1 MDNNFYD
8 SIFVSIASWIFK
20 NNFSNDESRS
30 VVLINSFVNN
40 AMSCSCPEWT
50 SCDLMTAFQKPPIIV
65 RPYVPTN
72 GADPATF
79 GGQVRAPPRCPPYVF
94 DITCALEWKGCVTK
108 VTGFTQLVTGKRFDT
123 IRTGEYPVAMAVGG
137 VGHFISSILQ
147 I

>member
-8 SIFVSIASWIFK
+8 SIFVSIASQIFK
-20 NNFSNDESRS
+20 NNFSNVESRT

-72 GADPATF
+72 GADPAGKFALRQGALHTCLTSL
-79 GGQVRAPPRCPPYVF
+79 VRSS
-94 DITCALEWKGCVTK
+94 EK
-108 VTGFTQLVTGKRFDT
+108 VV
-123 IRTGEYPVAMAVGG
+123 
-137 VGHFISSILQ
+137 
-147 I
+147 